1 MAKLSAEVSGE
12 FAHFRVLD
20 WAGGLDPWGDRHQG
34 LDPLDLPGWRAP
46 LVALE
51 VLTWKEIFWRSQEKL
66 ELSRKFEGDM
76 LCMLWSATPS
86 FDPYG
91 FDVCDY
97 QC

>member
-1 MAKLSAEVSGE
+1 MKLSAEAPGK
-12 FAHFRVLD
+12 FAHLRVLD
-20 WAGGLDPWGDRHQG
+20 WARGLDPWGDGHRG
-34 LDPLDLPGWRAP
+34 LDPLDLPRWRAP

-51 VLTWKEIFWRSQEKL
+51 VLTRKEILWRSQEKL
-66 ELSRKFEGDM
+66 ELSRKFAGDM

-86 FDPYG
+86 FDPNG